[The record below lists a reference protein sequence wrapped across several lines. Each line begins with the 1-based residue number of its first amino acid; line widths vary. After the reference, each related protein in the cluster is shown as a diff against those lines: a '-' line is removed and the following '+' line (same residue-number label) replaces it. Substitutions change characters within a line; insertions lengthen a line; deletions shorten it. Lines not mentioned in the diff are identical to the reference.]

1 MDEIKTIPGYLSLT
15 EAEDRYGV
23 KADTLKKRCQKDEIV
38 GAKKIGKTWF
48 VPNLPGIDPEK
59 TIPDNY
65 PELDFNAAL
74 KSNMALYDAESDTKF
89 LVYNAHKQ
97 DVYIWEYGYYFFSLI
112 FNHARLDKTYLPF
125 AVLVSEAHTALRSS
139 FLLNLQGYHPDAI
152 ALLRKAHEC
161 TIKALAMRTEPKRF
175 WQTGFAKSREQSE
188 HKIGV
193 DFRGPWTVASS
204 FNHGNLI
211 KLFEVG
217 KRIQDAS
224 LEVSVAYGPQIDHK
238 LFSVA
243 MNNSVFWLF
252 VLTKSLPYLFTGQIG
267 NAWLAKRDAAAKL
280 LRDYLVSK
288 KALVKEIQSFETSLV
303 KLEAKIASS

>member
-15 EAEDRYGV
+15 EAEERYAV
-23 KADTLKKRCQKDEIV
+23 KADTLKKRCQKGEII

-59 TIPDNY
+59 TIPENY
-65 PELDFNAAL
+65 PELDFGAAL
-74 KSNMALYDAESDTKF
+74 KSNTDLYDAESNTRF

-139 FLLNLQGYHPDAI
+139 FLLNLQGYQPDAI

-161 TIKALAMRTEPKRF
+161 IIKALAMRTEPKQF

-193 DFRGPWTVASS
+193 DFKGPWSIESS
-204 FNHGNLI
+204 FSHGNLM

-217 KRIQDAS
+217 KGIQDS
-224 LEVSVAYGPQIDHK
+224 SIDVSVTYGPQVDQK

-243 MNNSVFWLF
+243 MNTSIFWLF

-267 NAWLAKRDAAAKL
+267 DIWLAKRDAAAKL
-280 LRDYLVSK
+280 LRDYLASK
-288 KALVKEIQSFETSLV
+288 KALTKEVQSFESALI
-303 KLEAKIASS
+303 KLEVKNTSS